1 MSRTPGSESYRGHL
15 RIGPIMGF
23 LHDLAV
29 VAIAVIL
36 ILDSLGVVQVGGK

>member
-1 MSRTPGSESYRGHL
+1 MSRTPGSERYRGH
-15 RIGPIMGF
+15 IQFGAIMGF

-36 ILDSLGVVQVGGK
+36 ILDSLGVVQVGK